1 MALIRL
7 FLHVF
12 DLSHSGKTV
21 LCLKA
26 NLICGCCFL
35 GSGPVAC
42 LVCCFFGETQIWL
55 GDLRVVV
62 VAGWCFFDLF

>member
-42 LVCCFFGETQIWL
+42 LVCCFFGENANLAGRFAGRRRCWL
-55 GDLRVVV
+55 VFL
-62 VAGWCFFDLF
+62 

>member
-26 NLICGCCFL
+26 NLICGCFL
-35 GSGPVAC
+35 GSGPVFWRNANLAGGFAGRRRC
-42 LVCCFFGETQIWL
+42 WLVFL
-55 GDLRVVV
+55 
-62 VAGWCFFDLF
+62 